1 MLAYKL
7 ICVWEEWFPARLIC
21 SIFGFI
27 KKVQVEK
34 EIAKPRYQGSLIQ
47 KQSQDSLL
55 SRHRLSYSL
64 FFFFFL
70 ETGFLHVAQAG
81 LELRD
86 PPASGSGIKGVL
98 YGQLSSIC

>member
-1 MLAYKL
+1 MSFHAYL
-7 ICVWEEWFPARLIC
+7 LYF
-21 SIFGFI
+21 
-27 KKVQVEK
+27 Q
-34 EIAKPRYQGSLIQ
+34 AKQYTIPQISCTNYSHTELGILERSYFDDQESRKGSSTRVLNP
-47 KQSQDSLL
+47 L
-55 SRHRLSYSL
+55 SF

>member
-1 MLAYKL
+1 LLAYKL

-64 FFFFFL
+64 FFFFFFGDRVL
-70 ETGFLHVAQAG
+70 L
-81 LELRD
+81 
-86 PPASGSGIKGVL
+86 GSLVGPR
-98 YGQLSSIC
+98 LSIRPG